1 MKALLFHKGI
11 SKAIDPTQLAKI
23 IDEKIK
29 RDIESKAHSAILLSL
44 GDKVLREVLD
54 KATTSRLWIKLA
66 SINLKKSLACKLYL
80 KKKLYAMKM
89 DESKELRS
97 HLDEFNKIV
106 LDLNN
111 IGFKIEEEDQAII
124 LLISL
129 PKIYEHFVETILG
142 RTYKREFKNKH
153 RSDSQTKTKSK
164 FKSGKI
170 YYYYNKE
177 RHFQDEC
184 RALKPRMP
192 EAKVEK
198 EYQIK
203 MVSKRQK
210 EARKKFK
217 AENPGLFPKPEPTPP
232 NDPDKVK
239 KKKFKRKKKVESKA
253 PADGSRPIKKGLRK
267 HPLRV
272 PGMKPGES
280 CFICKGKDHIA
291 KLCPQKAQWEKNKIC
306 LLCRGRGHSLKN
318 CPNKNDETV
327 DIKMCYNCGESGH
340 SLDKCPEPLQ
350 DGGTKFATCFIC
362 NETGHL
368 SKNCPKNSHG
378 IYPKGGSCKL
388 CNGVTHLAKDC
399 PTKNQRT
406 HDSAVASKAIRAS
419 TEGRP
424 RGQVIKFTSGD
435 DLEDDFTAEDKNGG
449 KKTSLRNQYR
459 VLLLIPKKANAA
471 SGMAVSDECKLKFLE
486 LKTKR
491 NYRFIVFKIENQEV
505 VVEKLGSPGD
515 SYDAF
520 TDSLP
525 ANECRYAV
533 YDFDFTTDENCQ
545 KSKIFFVAWSP
556 DTSRVRSKMV
566 YASSKDR
573 FKRELD
579 GIQVELQATDPSE
592 ISLDIVKG
600 RAL

>member
-1 MKALLFHKGI
+1 
-11 SKAIDPTQLAKI
+11 
-23 IDEKIK
+23 
-29 RDIESKAHSAILLSL
+29 
-44 GDKVLREVLD
+44 
-54 KATTSRLWIKLA
+54 
-66 SINLKKSLACKLYL
+66 
-80 KKKLYAMKM
+80 
-89 DESKELRS
+89 
-97 HLDEFNKIV
+97 
-106 LDLNN
+106 
-111 IGFKIEEEDQAII
+111 
-124 LLISL
+124 
-129 PKIYEHFVETILG
+129 
-142 RTYKREFKNKH
+142 
-153 RSDSQTKTKSK
+153 
-164 FKSGKI
+164 
-170 YYYYNKE
+170 
-177 RHFQDEC
+177 
-184 RALKPRMP
+184 
-192 EAKVEK
+192 
-198 EYQIK
+198 

-232 NDPDKVK
+232 KDPDKVK

-340 SLDKCPEPLQ
+340 SLDKCPQPLQ

-449 KKTSLRNQYR
+449 KKDESSEP
-459 VLLLIPKKANAA
+459 IPSSA
-471 SGMAVSDECKLKFLE
+471 SDS
-486 LKTKR
+486 
-491 NYRFIVFKIENQEV
+491 QE
-505 VVEKLGSPGD
+505 SHI
-515 SYDAF
+515 
-520 TDSLP
+520 
-525 ANECRYAV
+525 
-533 YDFDFTTDENCQ
+533 
-545 KSKIFFVAWSP
+545 KSKKKQGPKVVNFV
-556 DTSRVRSKMV
+556 
-566 YASSKDR
+566 
-573 FKRELD
+573 
-579 GIQVELQATDPSE
+579 G
-592 ISLDIVKG
+592 
-600 RAL
+600 